1 MDTEHILK
9 NYLSILPNKNDNANF
24 QNLNS
29 SNFINNNPFQN
40 MIANPYLNPFLIQN
54 LTDSIL
60 IDMNK

>member
-9 NYLSILPNKNDNANF
+9 YNLSNLPNKIDNVNF

-40 MIANPYLNPFLIQN
+40 MIANPYINPFFN
-54 LTDSIL
+54 
-60 IDMNK
+60 